1 MRLRWTAF
9 GVVAVLTIL
18 TSSCSSSNGNT
29 VAPGQ
34 PNPTPIITGLF
45 PSSVTAGSQS
55 FTMFIAGTGFIAG
68 STGTS
73 TAFWNG
79 SARSAAVNINTG
91 QIAITVLASD
101 VATAGTALVTVSNPL
116 PGGGITVNAA
126 PFTVF
131 PTQTNTPLISSLSP
145 ATASPN
151 GAAFTLTVNGSN
163 FVAGNANIPNP
174 TMPPQP
180 PFSGSV
186 VAWNGSPRTTA
197 FVSSTQLTAQLTAQD
212 IQSAG
217 CNGVSVFTYT
227 GGGNEIFSPTA
238 SFIASSTKAPAICS
252 LSPASVVAG
261 AADFTITVS
270 GANFAANST
279 VKWNNSARTTTFV
292 NANTVQAQI
301 KAADVANAGS
311 EPITVVN
318 SGSGSTPALNFA
330 ILPTPPVT
338 PTITSVTPT
347 NATAGGGGFTLTVTG
362 TNFIRDS
369 VVDWNGAARTTSF
382 QSATSLKAAI
392 PSTDLA
398 TPGTIEITVLNT
410 SSNGAAAFSE
420 PFPFTINPAAGAAVK
435 FPQVI
440 SVSVAGGPADGA
452 SEAPAIS
459 SGGRYV
465 AFYSQAKNLVGPAP
479 TVSGNIFVRDT
490 CVGAANSS
498 CSPRTAAV
506 DLAPDGSAPN
516 GKSGRQVAISG
527 DGRFVA
533 FISRATNLIAGNS
546 VASLGYW
553 GLYVRDLCVG
563 TNAPSGCTPHT
574 EIIST
579 GPEGEAASGPS
590 TSPSLSADGRF
601 VAFVSAATNLVTE
614 ISPLLPQAYVR
625 DTCAG
630 PTATKSCVARTVA
643 VPVDDEDR
651 LAGAQAGRPTISSDG
666 RYVALEMWAAKS
678 AAQNPASTSQ
688 IVLADTCMGIEP
700 PVSCAESAERISYAP
715 DDSTLGGVNISPSL
729 NSDARFVVF
738 ASQPSD
744 SSTGTAAHVSR
755 AYLRDT
761 CLGETAPDGCVPS
774 TTLIANDST
783 SAASKTQNFSPA
795 ISATGRFISFVS
807 GAASTPPGGQV
818 ATEGSLVVRDTCF
831 GAVLPCTPH
840 TYAVFEASATF
851 SAAHAMLA
859 VSSNPKS
866 APLAADRYSAA
877 PLTADG
883 RFAAFYAPDTIAADP
898 ASGIGDVYL
907 AVTPF

>member
-34 PNPTPIITGLF
+34 PNPTPVITGLF

-55 FTMFIAGTGFIAG
+55 FTMFIAGNGFIAG

-79 SARSAAVNINTG
+79 SARSATVNINTG

-116 PGGGITVNAA
+116 PGGGITINAA

-131 PTQTNTPLISSLSP
+131 PTQTNSPLIASLSP
-145 ATASPN
+145 TTASPN
-151 GAAFTLTVNGSN
+151 GAVFTLTVNGSN
-163 FVAGNANIPNP
+163 FVSGNANNPAMPNP
-174 TMPPQP
+174 PP

-197 FVSSTQLTAQLTAQD
+197 FVSSTQLTAQITAAD
-212 IQSAG
+212 IVGAS

-227 GGGNEIFSPTA
+227 GGGNEIFSPA
-238 SFIASSTKAPAICS
+238 VSFISSSTNAPAICS

-261 AADFTITVS
+261 ASDFTITVS
-270 GANFAANST
+270 GASFAANST

-292 NANTVQAQI
+292 NANTVQATI
-301 KAADVANAGS
+301 KAADVANAGV
-311 EPITVVN
+311 EPVTVAN
-318 SGSGSTPALNFA
+318 SGGRSTPALNFS

-338 PTITSVTPT
+338 PTITSVTPA
-347 NATAGGGGFTLTVTG
+347 NATAGGAGFTLTVTG

-369 VVDWNGAARTTSF
+369 VVDWNGAARTTTF
-382 QSATSLKAAI
+382 KSATSLQAQI
-392 PSTDLA
+392 LSTDIA
-398 TPGTIEITVLNT
+398 TVGTIEITVLNT
-410 SSNGAAAFSE
+410 SLNGAAAFSQ
-420 PFPFTINPAAGAAVK
+420 PFPFTINATAGAAAK

-440 SVSVAGGPADGA
+440 SVSLAGGPADGP
-452 SEAPAIS
+452 SEAPAINS
-459 SGGRYV
+459 AGRYV
-465 AFYSQAKNLVGPAP
+465 AFYSQAKNLITPA
-479 TVSGNIFVRDT
+479 VSGNIFVRDT
-490 CVGAANSS
+490 CVGATN
-498 CSPRTAAV
+498 CSPKTLAV

-516 GKSGRQVAISG
+516 GKSSRQVSISG

-533 FISRATNLIAGNS
+533 FVSRATNL
-546 VASLGYW
+546 VASNAAVSLGYW
-553 GLYVRDLCVG
+553 ELYVRDLCVG
-563 TNAPSGCTPHT
+563 ANAPSGCTPHT

-579 GPEGEAASGPS
+579 CPEGEAASGPS
-590 TSPSLSADGRF
+590 TSPSLSGDGRF
-601 VAFVSAATNLVTE
+601 VAFISAATNLVAE
-614 ISPLLPQAYVR
+614 KSSLLPQAYVR

-630 PTATKSCVARTVA
+630 PTATKACVARTVV

-651 LAGAQAGRPTISSDG
+651 VAGAQAGRPAISSDG

-688 IVLADTCMGIEP
+688 IVLADTCMGIDA
-700 PVSCAESAERISYAP
+700 PVSCDASAERISYAP

-729 NSDARFVVF
+729 SSDARFAVF
-738 ASQPSD
+738 ESQPSD
-744 SSTGTAAHVSR
+744 FSTGNAAHVSR

-761 CLGETAPDGCVPS
+761 CLGATAPDGCVPS
-774 TTLIANDST
+774 TTLLANEG
-783 SAASKTQNFSPA
+783 AAGATKTQNFSPA
-795 ISATGRFISFVS
+795 ISASGRYISFVS
-807 GAASTPPGGQV
+807 GAASTTPAGQV

-840 TYAVFEASATF
+840 TYALSEAAASLSAT
-851 SAAHAMLA
+851 HTTLV
-859 VSSNPKS
+859 VSSNSKS

-877 PLTADG
+877 PLSADG
-883 RFAAFYAPDTIAADP
+883 RFAAFYAPDTIAAEP

>member
-34 PNPTPIITGLF
+34 PNPTPVITGLF

-55 FTMFIAGTGFIAG
+55 FTMFIAGNGFIAG

-79 SARSAAVNINTG
+79 SARSATVNINTG

-116 PGGGITVNAA
+116 PGGGITINAA
-126 PFTVF
+126 PFTIF
-131 PTQTNTPLISSLSP
+131 PTQTNSPLIASLSP
-145 ATASPN
+145 TTASPN

-163 FVAGNANIPNP
+163 FIAGNANIPNP
-174 TMPPQP
+174 PMPPQP

-197 FVSSTQLTAQLTAQD
+197 FVSSTQLTAQITAAD
-212 IQSAG
+212 IVGAS

-227 GGGNEIFSPTA
+227 GGGNEIFSPA
-238 SFIASSTKAPAICS
+238 VSFISSSTKAPAICS
-252 LSPASVVAG
+252 LSPASIVAG
-261 AADFTITVS
+261 ASDFTITVS
-270 GANFAANST
+270 GASFAANST

-292 NANTVQAQI
+292 NANTVQATI
-301 KAADVANAGS
+301 KAADVANAGV
-311 EPITVVN
+311 EPVTVAN
-318 SGSGSTPALNFA
+318 SGGGSTPALNFS

-338 PTITSVTPT
+338 PTITSVTPA
-347 NATAGGGGFTLTVTG
+347 NATAGGAGFTLTVTG

-369 VVDWNGAARTTSF
+369 VVDWNGAARTTTF
-382 QSATSLKAAI
+382 KSATSLQAQI
-392 PSTDLA
+392 LSTDIA
-398 TPGTIEITVLNT
+398 TVGTIEITVLNT
-410 SSNGAAAFSE
+410 SLNGAAAFSE
-420 PFPFTINPAAGAAVK
+420 PFPFTINATAGAAVK
-435 FPQVI
+435 FPQVV
-440 SVSVAGGPADGA
+440 SVSVAGGPADGP
-452 SEAPAIS
+452 SEVPAIS
-459 SGGRYV
+459 SAGRYV
-465 AFYSQAKNLVGPAP
+465 AFYSQAKNLITPA
-479 TVSGNIFVRDT
+479 VSGNIFVRDT
-490 CVGAANSS
+490 CVGATN
-498 CSPRTAAV
+498 CSPKTLAV

-516 GKSGRQVAISG
+516 GKSSRQVSISG

-533 FISRATNLIAGNS
+533 FVSRATNL
-546 VASLGYW
+546 VASNAAVSLGYW
-553 GLYVRDLCVG
+553 ELYVRDLCVG
-563 TNAPSGCTPHT
+563 ANTPSGCTPHT

-590 TSPSLSADGRF
+590 TSPSLSGDGRF
-601 VAFVSAATNLVTE
+601 VAFISAATNLVAE
-614 ISPLLPQAYVR
+614 KSALLPQAYVR

-630 PTATKSCVARTVA
+630 PTATKACVARTVV

-651 LAGAQAGRPTISSDG
+651 VAGAQAGRPAISSDG

-678 AAQNPASTSQ
+678 AAQNPASTAQ
-688 IVLADTCMGIEP
+688 IVLADTCMGIDS
-700 PVSCAESAERISYAP
+700 PVSCEASAERISYAP

-729 NSDARFVVF
+729 SSDARFVVF
-738 ASQPSD
+738 ESQPAD
-744 SSTGTAAHVSR
+744 SSTGNAAHVSR

-774 TTLIANDST
+774 TTLLANDSV
-783 SAASKTQNFSPA
+783 AAATKTQNFSPA
-795 ISATGRFISFVS
+795 ISASGRYISFVS
-807 GAASTPPGGQV
+807 GAASTTPAGQV

-831 GAVLPCTPH
+831 GAVLPCTAH
-840 TYAVFEASATF
+840 TYAVSEA
-851 SAAHAMLA
+851 AASLSVTHAMLV
-859 VSSNPKS
+859 VSSNSKS
-866 APLAADRYSAA
+866 APLVADRYSAA
-877 PLTADG
+877 PLSADG
-883 RFAAFYAPDTIAADP
+883 RCAAFYAPNTIAAEP

>member
-9 GVVAVLTIL
+9 GMVALLTIL

-101 VATAGTALVTVSNPL
+101 VATSGTSLVTVSNPL
-116 PGGGITVNAA
+116 PGGGITLNAA

-145 ATASPN
+145 ATAKPN
-151 GAAFTLTVNGSN
+151 GAAFTITVNGSN
-163 FVAGNANIPNP
+163 FVSGNANNP
-174 TMPPQP
+174 SVPPPTTP

-186 VAWNGSPRTTA
+186 VAFNGSPRTTA
-197 FVSSTQLTAQLTAQD
+197 FVSATQLTAQIPATD
-212 IQSAG
+212 IAAAG
-217 CNGVSVFTYT
+217 CNGISVFTYT
-227 GGGNEIFSPTA
+227 GGGNEIFSPA
-238 SFIASSTKAPAICS
+238 VSFLASSTSAPAICS
-252 LSPASVVAG
+252 LSPSSVVAG
-261 AADFTITVS
+261 ASSFTITVS
-270 GANFAANST
+270 GGNFAANST

-292 NANTVQAQI
+292 SANTVQAQI
-301 KAADVANAGS
+301 TAADVARAGV
-311 EPITVVN
+311 EPVTVAN
-318 SGSGSTPALNFA
+318 SGGGSTAPLNFS

-338 PTITSVTPT
+338 PTITAIAPAS
-347 NATAGGGGFTLTVTG
+347 ATAGGGGFTLTVTG
-362 TNFIRDS
+362 TNFIADS
-369 VVDWNGAARTTSF
+369 VVDWNGAARATSF
-382 QSATSLKAAI
+382 QSATSLQAQI
-392 PSTDLA
+392 LSTDLA

-410 SSNGAAAFSE
+410 SSNGSAAFSNQ
-420 PFPFTINPAAGAAVK
+420 FPFTINAAAGSAVK
-435 FPQVI
+435 FPQVV
-440 SVSVAGGPADGA
+440 SVSIAGGAADGP

-459 SGGRYV
+459 FGGRYV
-465 AFYSQAKNLVGPAP
+465 AFYSQAKNLIAPAA
-479 TVSGNIFVRDT
+479 SGNIFVRAT
-490 CVGAANSS
+490 CVSAAN
-498 CSPRTAAV
+498 CSPKTSAV
-506 DLAPDGSAPN
+506 DVAPDGSAPN
-516 GKSGRQVAISG
+516 GKAGRQVAISG

-533 FISRATNLIAGNS
+533 FISRATNLVPGNTT
-546 VASLGYW
+546 VSLGYW
-553 GLYVRDLCVG
+553 ELYVRDLCVG
-563 TNAPSGCTPHT
+563 ANAPSGCAPHT

-579 GPEGEAASGPS
+579 GAEGEAASGPS

-601 VAFVSAATNLVTE
+601 IAFVSAATNLVAE
-614 ISPLLPQAYVR
+614 KPASLPQAYVR

-630 PTATKSCVARTVA
+630 PTATKACVVRTVA

-651 LAGAQAGRPTISSDG
+651 VAGAQAGRPAISSDG

-678 AAQNPASTSQ
+678 AAQNAASTSQ

-700 PVSCAESAERISYAP
+700 PVSCTESAERISYAP
-715 DDSTLGGVNISPSL
+715 DDSTLGGVNISPAL

-738 ASQPSD
+738 ESQPPD
-744 SSTGTAAHVSR
+744 SSTGNAAHLSR

-761 CLGETAPDGCVPS
+761 CLGGTAPDGCVPS
-774 TTLIANDST
+774 TTLIVNDSPP
-783 SAASKTQNFSPA
+783 AASKPQNFSPA
-795 ISATGRFISFVS
+795 IRAAGRFSSFVS
-807 GAASTPPGGQV
+807 GAASTPPAGQV

-840 TYAVFEASATF
+840 TYAVSEASATF

-859 VSSNPKS
+859 VSSNAKS
-866 APLAADRYSAA
+866 APLTADRYSAS
-877 PLTADG
+877 PLSADG
-883 RFAAFYAPDTIAADP
+883 RFATFYAPDTIAAEP